1 MWKTLR
7 ISHILE
13 FLITIK
19 CGKIASYQHYIAN
32 NLHDNTYFDKIRH
45 AASDY
50 LLFQHKLS
58 DYLLFL
64 Q

>member
-1 MWKTLR
+1 MLKTLR

-19 CGKIASYQHYIAN
+19 CGKPVSYQHYIEI
-32 NLHDNTYFDKIRH
+32 NLYNNTYFDKIRH
-45 AASDY
+45 TVSDY
-50 LLFQHKLS
+50 SLFIHKLS

-64 Q
+64 